1 MKLTLE
7 QPQLANLI
15 NSPTSVVEA
24 KNTIPILGHIKVT
37 ATGDTVSA
45 MATDLDIEA
54 VTISAM
60 HVDEP
65 GEFTVPAKPFD
76 AIIKRL
82 PKSSLVTLE
91 YSGASLA
98 ISAGRSKFNLQTL
111 PADEFPKLGNNEFD
125 HTSTISADVFSTLL
139 QKTKFAMSTEETR
152 YYLNGVYLH
161 NDDAGDLIA
170 VATDGHRL
178 AKMTY
183 AGDVDVYSGRN
194 DDDRGGVIIPRKT
207 VDRLAKIL
215 EDVEGDVTLETSET
229 KLRVTGDGFQIVSK
243 VVDGTF
249 PDYTRV
255 IPTGLKHTM
264 SVDAKEFS
272 AASGSVAAVADSKSR
287 AVRLVVNADTCA
299 LIGRGAVGD
308 AESEVSVEY
317 DGEPLEIG
325 FNSAYL
331 ADMMSQAG
339 GGVVRMMLG
348 KPGDPALV
356 RFDECEEFVGV
367 VMPMRV

>member
-1 MKLTLE
+1 MRLTLE

-37 ATGDTVSA
+37 ATADTVSA

-54 VTISAM
+54 VTISSM
-60 HVDEP
+60 QVDEP
-65 GEFTVPAKPFD
+65 GEFTVPAKPFE

-91 YSGASLA
+91 YNGASLA

-125 HTSTISADVFSTLL
+125 HTATISADVFSTLL
-139 QKTKFAMSTEETR
+139 QKTKFAMSTEEAR

-183 AGDVDVYSGRN
+183 AGDVDVA
-194 DDDRGGVIIPRKT
+194 GVIIPRKT
-207 VDRLAKIL
+207 VDRLAKML
-215 EDVEGDVTLETSET
+215 EDVDGDVTLETSET

-255 IPTGLKHTM
+255 IPQSLEHTM

-272 AASGSVAAVADSKSR
+272 AASGSVAAVADNKSR
-287 AVRLVVNADTCA
+287 AVRLVVNSDTCA
-299 LIGRGAVGD
+299 LIGRGEVGD
-308 AESEVSVEY
+308 AESEVSVAY

-348 KPGDPALV
+348 GAGDPALV
-356 RFDECEEFVGV
+356 RFDECSEFVGV

>member
-1 MKLTLE
+1 M
-7 QPQLANLI
+7 
-15 NSPTSVVEA
+15 
-24 KNTIPILGHIKVT
+24 
-37 ATGDTVSA
+37 
-45 MATDLDIEA
+45 
-54 VTISAM
+54 
-60 HVDEP
+60 
-65 GEFTVPAKPFD
+65 
-76 AIIKRL
+76 

-91 YSGASLA
+91 YNGASLA

-125 HTSTISADVFSTLL
+125 HTTTISADVFSTLL
-139 QKTKFAMSTEETR
+139 QKTKFAMSTEEAR

-178 AKMTY
+178 AKMTHT
-183 AGDVDVYSGRN
+183 GDVDVSGI
-194 DDDRGGVIIPRKT
+194 IIPRKT
-207 VDRLAKIL
+207 VDRLAKML

-255 IPTGLKHTM
+255 IPQNLEHTM

-272 AASGSVAAVADSKSR
+272 AASGSVAAVADNKSR
-287 AVRLVVNADTCA
+287 AVRLVVSADTCA

-317 DGEPLEIG
+317 DGDPLEIG

-356 RFDECEEFVGV
+356 RFDECSEFVGV
-367 VMPMRV
+367 VMPMRVICWDAGS

>member
-37 ATGDTVSA
+37 ATDDTVSA

-54 VTISAM
+54 VTISTM
-60 HVDEP
+60 QVDEP
-65 GEFTVPAKPFD
+65 GEFTVPAKPFE
-76 AIIKRL
+76 AIIKRI

-91 YSGASLA
+91 YNGASLA

-111 PADEFPKLGNNEFD
+111 PADEFPKLGNNGFD
-125 HTSTISADVFSTLL
+125 HTATISADVFSTLL

-161 NDDAGDLIA
+161 NGGAGDLIA

-183 AGDVDVYSGRN
+183 AGDVDVA
-194 DDDRGGVIIPRKT
+194 GVIIPRKT
-207 VDRLAKIL
+207 VDRLAKML
-215 EDVEGDVTLETSET
+215 EDVDGDVTLETSET

-255 IPTGLKHTM
+255 IPQNLEHTM

-272 AASGSVAAVADSKSR
+272 AASGSVAAVSDSKSR
-287 AVRLVVNADTCA
+287 AVRLVVNSDTCA
-299 LIGRGAVGD
+299 LIGRGEVGD

-356 RFDECEEFVGV
+356 RFDECSEFVGV

>member
-37 ATGDTVSA
+37 ATDDTVSA

-60 HVDEP
+60 QVDAP
-65 GEFTVPAKPFD
+65 GEFTVPAKPFE

-91 YSGASLA
+91 YNGASLA

-125 HTSTISADVFSTLL
+125 HTTTIRADVFSTLL
-139 QKTKFAMSTEETR
+139 QKTKFAMSTEEAR

-178 AKMTY
+178 AKMTHT
-183 AGDVDVYSGRN
+183 GDVDVA
-194 DDDRGGVIIPRKT
+194 GVIIPRKT
-207 VDRLAKIL
+207 VDRLAKML

-272 AASGSVAAVADSKSR
+272 AASGSVAAVADNKSR
-287 AVRLVVNADTCA
+287 AVRLVVNSDTCA
-299 LIGRGAVGD
+299 LIGRGEVGD

-348 KPGDPALV
+348 RPGDPALV